1 MNPYIH
7 LNRLEYI
14 VTYRCSSRCRHCYA
28 TGDKSG
34 PDPIAADGAV
44 HILNQLGSRYA
55 LDSVMTFGGEPLLY
69 PEIVCAIHSAAKALQ
84 IPAREIITNG
94 YWTTDTHKTRAI
106 ARSLASSG
114 VNEVIIS
121 VDAFHQEYV
130 PLERVK
136 DSAQAL
142 LDAGIANIQW
152 NPCWLGSEQDTN
164 EYNLRTR
171 AILDELQACLPI
183 EAGSGNVMEP
193 AGRAVDHFAAYF
205 QRTYDWS
212 TTSCQEMPY
221 MDKLDDIRSL
231 CVEPGG
237 DIAICGV
244 ELGNAIRDD
253 VNEILERYNPYEHAH
268 MKLIL
273 LEGIEGLIREARS
286 LGLELREDGYYSI
299 CDLCTSLRQEMAI
312 AAQKEA

>member
-1 MNPYIH
+1 
-7 LNRLEYI
+7 
-14 VTYRCSSRCRHCYA
+14 
-28 TGDKSG
+28 
-34 PDPIAADGAV
+34 
-44 HILNQLGSRYA
+44 
-55 LDSVMTFGGEPLLY
+55 
-69 PEIVCAIHSAAKALQ
+69 
-84 IPAREIITNG
+84 
-94 YWTTDTHKTRAI
+94 
-106 ARSLASSG
+106 
-114 VNEVIIS
+114 
-121 VDAFHQEYV
+121 
-130 PLERVK
+130 
-136 DSAQAL
+136 
-142 LDAGIANIQW
+142 
-152 NPCWLGSEQDTN
+152 
-164 EYNLRTR
+164 
-171 AILDELQACLPI
+171 
-183 EAGSGNVMEP
+183 
-193 AGRAVDHFAAYF
+193 
-205 QRTYDWS
+205 
-212 TTSCQEMPY
+212 